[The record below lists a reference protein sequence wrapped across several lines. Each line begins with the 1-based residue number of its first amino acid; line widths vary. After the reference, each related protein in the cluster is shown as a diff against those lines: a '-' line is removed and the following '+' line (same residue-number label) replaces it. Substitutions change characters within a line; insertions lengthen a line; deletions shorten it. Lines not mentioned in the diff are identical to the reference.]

1 MLFVGWLNEKVCVFF
16 LPILNRWSLNSWKPE
31 ASLHQKMI
39 EFSFFLFRSK
49 IRKTQSNWCRDI
61 SQGFISILKNM
72 HLLWIKKFSFDSIF
86 VFQNWLAKNSLLFCF
101 KIAKS
106 IQPKIQLF
114 SGNFFPKKKHSA
126 NDKQRT
132 TTERN
137 AWKKCHRFFL
147 RKLYNNEQPETNRT
161 SYHHHPEPNQISQ
174 TRKK

>member
-1 MLFVGWLNEKVCVFF
+1 MKLSQNRKIFKCCWLVEWKSLFFTNSLGWC
-16 LPILNRWSLNSWKPE
+16 LNSWKPE

-39 EFSFFLFRSK
+39 EFSFFLFHSK

-61 SQGFISILKNM
+61 SQGFISILKNL

-114 SGNFFPKKKHSA
+114 SGNFFPKKKTFCERQTT
-126 NDKQRT
+126 NDNREKCMKKMSSFFFEKVVQQRT
-132 TTERN
+132 TRN
-137 AWKKCHRFFL
+137 
-147 RKLYNNEQPETNRT
+147 
-161 SYHHHPEPNQISQ
+161 
-174 TRKK
+174 